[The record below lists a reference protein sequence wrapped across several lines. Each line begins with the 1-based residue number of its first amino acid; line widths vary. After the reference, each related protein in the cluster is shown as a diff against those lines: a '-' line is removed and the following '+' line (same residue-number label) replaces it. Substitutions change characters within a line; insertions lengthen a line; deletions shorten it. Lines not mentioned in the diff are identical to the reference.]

1 MPVDPDREDR
11 ERRSEPRL
19 PAAGQVNLRPEGWR
33 GATASGRLAD
43 RSERGFR
50 AEHGLKALATGQI
63 VHFEYGT
70 VEGRARVI
78 WTRITGDRVESGFLV
93 LPERCEEA

>member
-1 MPVDPDREDR
+1 MPVDADREER

-19 PAAGQVNLRPEGWR
+19 PAKGVVNLWPEDAC
-33 GATASGRLAD
+33 GATAFGRLAD

-70 VEGRARVI
+70 VEGRARVV
-78 WTRITGDRVESGFLV
+78 WTRIIGDHVESGFLV
-93 LPERCEEA
+93 LPE